1 VAELSRI
8 EVWNRYVSQTG
19 TRTVIVGT
27 VLRCEGREGLDGSDA
42 VEFDCPL
49 ADQAVAS
56 LVNRKIVRLVF
67 SDATFSEWRI
77 SSVRGVHGEPGGVV
91 TVIAHSPLLDL
102 ADGGIIS
109 EVGSTGV
116 PNFDIGLVQVTIE
129 DVVDDYIVPALALY
143 GQGVFTKGTIEPT
156 MLLDPQFS
164 AETPL
169 AWLRR
174 LCDLARDPDTGR
186 PAELRVRRNGTT
198 GYLIDVLTEIGSDAA
213 IADLRYKKNLRTTD
227 RTKDSA
233 AQATV
238 VSVFGAPFPNG
249 ETSSIQHVAFRLGT
263 PTGLTYPITD
273 PETGQSPIL
282 EDAFASSYYVV
293 PDAAGLGIAIT
304 SSAVGPPATI
314 TLASSTGITP
324 GNVYE
329 LRQSPFG
336 VYLTEMVSV
345 ANFATYGRKHA
356 TVSVPAHTG
365 VYNMLAN
372 NNPWFRTWTT
382 PTNAPDGWAVF
393 AAQPFSDYMSQNTDA
408 LYTQYGGKS
417 VRMHQ
422 ESAVGPVFGLVSGTV
437 YPEAITD
444 SQFFSVKCRVLF
456 SEFSGSAWFY
466 LQVRPASG
474 GDPIAAL
481 TLVSPNN
488 LYEQGTSPAVGEW
501 VDISIVNIDLG
512 LWNAGVQVHIRA
524 GAGAGFGAASAG
536 VVDCYVDAVQMARH
550 SGEAPEGYYEFSGAN
565 HLWAAGLRALRANG
579 APLAKYEVD
588 LDDLTRFDGTA
599 FPFDTLTTGGTIRLT
614 DSALG
619 VAETMRVI
627 AKPLIDYLVPKRT
640 QLTLATRAELLAE
653 YLNSTIPQ
661 SGRLT
666 PTTTKPGDTTP
677 PPGTGIGAAP
687 TRWEGNAD
695 GDGLIIENVPAALTE
710 ISRKFRRHVVLGAKH
725 NVTVHV
731 MDPKA
736 GCKLVPMV
744 WDGSDWDYLDGVG
757 GPFAGVD
764 PTTVA
769 AATEDTVLGALAAT
783 ATDYRGLQL
792 CSWGTVGGDGAVD
805 LELGTFALIGAALSD
820 FAVPPSVPPDE
831 IPTTMPLLLAD
842 WQVAEGSG
850 SVSDDSTGNGHDLTL
865 GPNLPDDQDPTW
877 FGGTT
882 RGLLFGAASGLHL
895 KYAINQS
902 LPYNAGE
909 LQAFSC
915 VWYFRFSSVA
925 AGPNAYIF
933 RLTSTGGGELQIRLT
948 ATGTVQA
955 SRGTAGGPVVVES
968 AVLSTDTDYMIT
980 YTNESASSGSAK
992 LYVNAALVDTDTL
1005 PGLCE
1010 AFTTQPRFYWG
1021 ADTEGFTSS
1030 DPMPAILGRT
1040 LLYDGVL
1047 TSLQVQTIY
1056 NVYKLDPYTGLP

>member
-8 EVWNRYVSQTG
+8 EVWSRYQCQGG
-19 TRTVIVGT
+19 TRTVVVGSIQ
-27 VLRCEGREGLDGSDA
+27 RCEGREGLDGSDA
-42 VEFDCPL
+42 IEFDTPL

-56 LVNRKIVRLVF
+56 LVNREIVRLVF

-91 TVIAHSPLLDL
+91 TSISHSPLLDL

-129 DVVDDYIVPALALY
+129 DVVDDYIVPALVTF
-143 GQGVFTKGTIEPT
+143 GQSVFTKGVIEPT
-156 MLLDPQFS
+156 MKLDPQFS

-174 LCDLARDPDTGR
+174 LCDLARHPDTGR
-186 PAELRVRRNGTT
+186 PAELRVRRNGTA
-198 GYLIDVLTEIGSDAA
+198 GYFIDVLWEIGSA
-213 IADLRYKKNLRTTD
+213 
-227 RTKDSA
+227 S
-233 AQATV
+233 QATV

-249 ETSSIQHVAFRLGT
+249 VSSSIQHVAFRLDNETAGT
-263 PTGLTYPITD
+263 YEITD

-282 EDAFASSYYVV
+282 EDAFASQYYVV
-293 PDAAGLGIAIT
+293 PDAAALGIAIT

-314 TLASSTGITP
+314 SLASTTGITE

-345 ANFATYGRKHA
+345 ANFGTYGRKHA
-356 TVSVPAHTG
+356 VVSVPSHTG
-365 VYNMLAN
+365 VLNMLAN

-382 PTNAPDGWAVF
+382 PTSAPDGWTVF

-437 YPEAITD
+437 YPEAVTD
-444 SQFFSVKCRVLF
+444 SQFFSVKCRVF
-456 SEFSGSAWFY
+456 FAEFSGSAWFY

-481 TLVSPNN
+481 TLVSPQN

-501 VDISIVNIDLG
+501 VDVSIVNIDLG

-524 GAGAGFGAASAG
+524 GAGAGFGPASAG

-550 SGEAPEGYYEFSGAN
+550 SGETPEGYYEYSGAN

-588 LDDLTRFDGTA
+588 LDDLTRYDGTA

-619 VAETMRVI
+619 VGETMRII

-653 YLNSTIPQ
+653 FLNSQAPQ

-687 TRWEGNAD
+687 TRWEGFAPA
-695 GDGLIIENVPAALTE
+695 GDYLIVEDVPAALTE
-710 ISRKFRRHVVLGAKH
+710 ISPACRAWVVLGAKH
-725 NVTVHV
+725 NVTVYV
-731 MDPKA
+731 SSA
-736 GCKLVPMV
+736 GNSTVKLVPVV
-744 WDGSDWDYLDGVG
+744 WDGSGWDYLDGTS
-757 GPFAGVD
+757 GPYAGCD
-764 PTTVA
+764 STTVT
-769 AATEDTVLGALAAT
+769 AATEDTVLGALVAT

-792 CSWGTVGGDGAVD
+792 CSWATVGGDGATD
-805 LELGTFALIGAALSD
+805 LELGHFALIGAALSD
-820 FAVPPSVPPDE
+820 FALPPNNPPDE
-831 IPTTMPLLLAD
+831 IPTASPVLLAD
-842 WQVAEGSG
+842 WDPTEGAGG
-850 SVSDDSTGNGHDLTL
+850 SCADKSGNGHTLLLGGGSQFPDWTTDPRAL
-865 GPNLPDDQDPTW
+865 GPFGSGGFLLLKTALNQTLPWDVSGANNLRAFSMFW
-877 FGGTT
+877 Y
-882 RGLLFGAASGLHL
+882 L
-895 KYAINQS
+895 KYVTGLS
-902 LPYNAGE
+902 PTDEY
-909 LQAFSC
+909 
-915 VWYFRFSSVA
+915 W
-925 AGPNAYIF
+925 IF
-933 RLTSTGGGELQIRLT
+933 RLVTN
-948 ATGTVQA
+948 ADN
-955 SRGTAGGPVVVES
+955 GTAGVHVRLTGAGNLKVDRAWNAGNSDIITSSTAVAVDQECTMAFTAAANTDGNLRVYIDGELDGSTPVTGEVG
-968 AVLSTDTDYMIT
+968 LIT
-980 YTNESASSGSAK
+980 QQPSVIY
-992 LYVNAALVDTDTL
+992 AAATIGFTGDFGI
-1005 PGLCE
+1005 PGL
-1010 AFTTQPRFYWG
+1010 
-1021 ADTEGFTSS
+1021 
-1030 DPMPAILGRT
+1030 IGRV
-1040 LLYDGVL
+1040 LVYDGVL
-1047 TSLQVQTIY
+1047 SAVQVASLHA
-1056 NVYKLDPYTGLP
+1056 VYKNGTYPGLP